1 MKMLPFAML
10 AATAV
15 FIELGSAA
23 NIIVL
28 AGCGGGDGWLAL
40 QRGICGWALP
50 FFFGGGL
57 ISTPV
62 RDRSQNHQLF
72 QPALLLRWV
81 GAGMMLRRRR

>member
-40 QRGICGWALP
+40 QRGICG
-50 FFFGGGL
+50 
-57 ISTPV
+57 
-62 RDRSQNHQLF
+62 
-72 QPALLLRWV
+72 
-81 GAGMMLRRRR
+81 